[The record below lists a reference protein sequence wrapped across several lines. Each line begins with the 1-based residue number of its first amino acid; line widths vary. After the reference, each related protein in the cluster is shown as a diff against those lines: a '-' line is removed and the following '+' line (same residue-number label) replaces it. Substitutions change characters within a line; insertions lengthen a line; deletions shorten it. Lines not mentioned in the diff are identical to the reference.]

1 MTTRQR
7 RMAQRITEGRH
18 YGSPS
23 FMPVD
28 VVVQSS
34 GSRNEYGEFVAGA
47 TTTTEMHAVTTPL
60 GGEERDVLPESA
72 RLSDVR
78 LFWLT
83 ESVEPLR
90 ALTEGDRIIWEGT
103 TYTALRA
110 ERWPGHWRVMGVRG
124 EQTQ

>member
-1 MTTRQR
+1 MAR
-7 RMAQRITEGRH
+7 RLAEGRH

-23 FMPVD
+23 GAAVD
-28 VVVQSS
+28 VAVQSA
-34 GSRNEYGEFVAGA
+34 GSWNEYGEFVAGA
-47 TTTTEMHAVTTPL
+47 ITTTRMSGATTPM

-83 ESVEPLR
+83 EQVEPLR

-103 TYTALRA
+103 TYTALRV
-110 ERWPGHWRVMGVRG
+110 ERWPGHWRVVGVRG